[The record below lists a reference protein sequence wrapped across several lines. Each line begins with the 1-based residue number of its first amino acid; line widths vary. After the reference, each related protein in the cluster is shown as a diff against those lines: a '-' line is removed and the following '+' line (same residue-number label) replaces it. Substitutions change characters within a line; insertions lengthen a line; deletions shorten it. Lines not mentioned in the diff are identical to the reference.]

1 MDMKIIKIFSVIF
14 LVAFLSACSERVID
28 VLKVDSRQKPS
39 NNSGFYY
46 ALPRTFIK
54 VDVVVDKTEQIRGP
68 YAEYAEKYLGLTNVI
83 KNNSTRYEISE
94 FKLSTF
100 VEPDP
105 QQFYFVQ
112 MNNACGEG
120 NNRFKLALDETGV
133 IISTRSAID
142 SLGSEKPV
150 YVFEEEGNVYPDIF
164 KSYTDLNLFEKV
176 DTIIEKVNVDSVM
189 VEKMTFK
196 RSMVEKTPEQRAKE
210 AADYIV
216 KVKDNRFNLI
226 SGFQEVNYD
235 KETFKY
241 MNEELQ
247 KMENEYRKLFTGLT
261 FTKKITYSF
270 IYLPTRSE
278 PADSIPLFRFSTL
291 RGVLDTSDSYGET
304 IYLSIQKYGNTN
316 TLQAYQTGKDSLK
329 IRRHGFYYRV
339 PDYAEVSIIN
349 SNNGNI
355 KGKFLIAQYGVLT
368 YMPAGIRRF
377 DVYPET
383 GSVRKISGK

>member
-1 MDMKIIKIFSVIF
+1 MKIIKIFSVLF
-14 LVAFLSACSERVID
+14 LAVFLSACSERVID
-28 VLKVDSRQKPS
+28 VLKVDNRQAPS
-39 NNSGFYY
+39 KKSGFYY

-68 YAEYAEKYLGLTNVI
+68 YAEYAEKYLGLTNVV
-83 KNNSTRYEISE
+83 KSNSTSYEISE
-94 FKLSTF
+94 YKLSTF
-100 VEPDP
+100 AEPDP
-105 QQFYFVQ
+105 RQFYFVK
-112 MNNACGEG
+112 MSNACGVS
-120 NNRFKLALDETGV
+120 NNRFKLALDEAGV
-133 IISTRSAID
+133 IIATRSTID
-142 SLGSEKPV
+142 SIGNKKPV

-196 RSMVEKTPEQRAKE
+196 RSMVEKTPEQRAKQ
-210 AADYIV
+210 AADYIM

-241 MNEELQ
+241 MNEELE

-270 IYLPTRSE
+270 IYLPTMAKPS
-278 PADSIPLFRFSTL
+278 DSIPLFRFSTL
-291 RGVLDTSDSYGET
+291 RGVLDTSDGYGET
-304 IYLSIQKYGNTN
+304 VYLSIHKYGNTD
-316 TLQAYQTGKDSLK
+316 TLQAYQTRKDSLK
-329 IRRHGFYYRV
+329 IKRHGFYYRM
-339 PDYAEVSIIN
+339 PDYAEVRIIN
-349 SNNGNI
+349 SKNGNI

-368 YMPAGIRRF
+368 YMPADFRRF